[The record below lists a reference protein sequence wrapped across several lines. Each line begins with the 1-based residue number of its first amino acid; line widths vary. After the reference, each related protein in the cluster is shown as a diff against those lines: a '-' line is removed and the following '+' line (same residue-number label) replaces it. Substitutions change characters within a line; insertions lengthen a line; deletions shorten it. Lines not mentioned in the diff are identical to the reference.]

1 MLAYWSKVDEKC
13 QIDQDHSTR
22 IVKKA
27 MLAYWSKVDEICQ
40 IDQDHRA
47 RIVRRLC

>member
-13 QIDQDHSTR
+13 QIDQDYRAR

-27 MLAYWSKVDEICQ
+27 MIAYWSKVDKN
-40 IDQDHRA
+40 A
-47 RIVRRLC
+47 RYIKTIEQE